1 MKTSDKPP
9 PESYLDNYRVAY
21 HLYKNADIARDI
33 ARLVKPKEEQ
43 NADEPRSTTR
53 E

>member
-9 PESYLDNYRVAY
+9 PESYYDNYRVAY
-21 HLYKNADIARDI
+21 HLYKNSDIARDI

-43 NADEPRSTTR
+43 NVDEPRR
-53 E
+53 AP